1 MSYLKELRVRGH
13 KRQVGALEA
22 DGGRQSRRDRQ
33 EADGGGF
40 LCPAL
45 ESSLTPEGNGDH
57 WKTLI

>member
-1 MSYLKELRVRGH
+1 MRGH